1 MSEKKYQISLSFA
14 GENRAYVDEVANR
27 LKEVGVSV
35 FYDKMEEVNL
45 WGKDLYVHL
54 TDVYKNKCLYTV
66 MFISKQYSEKLW
78 TNHERRAMQARAFE
92 ESREYILPVRFDDT
106 EIPGVLATIGYID
119 LTNRPPKELAD
130 LIIKKLIS
138 NGQSVPTGKMRSPT
152 HQVNYVANIDATNA
166 TVLVKDNEGIPI
178 KGVTVTAICDNGT
191 HKETK
196 TTENGEA
203 VFSFQ
208 VKRMYTLLISTIE
221 HPAVIHENWNIS
233 ENIEVLINKTNA
245 TGSTICH
252 SACYIPGLKGRINVI
267 QDTSYRLYLY
277 ADNIAINGG
286 LQQPVSFELNK
297 PFKLEDSNGV
307 IMAVTVKYIKGQ
319 TSLVEFV
326 CNN

>member
-1 MSEKKYQISLSFA
+1 MSEKEYQVALSFA
-14 GENRAYVDEVANR
+14 GENRDYVEEVANI
-27 LKEVGVSV
+27 LKGAGVSV
-35 FYDKMEEVNL
+35 FYDKMAEATL
-45 WGKDLYVHL
+45 WGKDLYTEL

-78 TNHERRAMQARAFE
+78 TNHERRAAQARAFK
-92 ESREYILPVRFDDT
+92 ESMEYILPARFDDT
-106 EIPGVLATIGYID
+106 EIPGVLSTVGYID
-119 LTNRPPKELAD
+119 LTKRSPNELAD
-130 LIIKKLIS
+130 LIIEKLIS
-138 NGQSVPTGKMRSPT
+138 DGQSIPTSKMRSTT
-152 HQVNYVANIDATNA
+152 HQVNYVSSIDATNA

-196 TTENGEA
+196 TKENGEA

-221 HPAVIHENWNIS
+221 YPAVIHDNWNIS
-233 ENIEVLINKTNA
+233 QNIEVLINKTDA
-245 TGSTICH
+245 TGSIICH
-252 SACYIPGLKGRINVI
+252 STCHIPGLKGRLNII

-286 LQQPVSFELNK
+286 LQQPASFELNK

-326 CNN
+326 CSN